1 MNRYSILEWTEPF
14 EWIVQAATTLAVEQL
29 VDHMLISSMTKCS
42 LTNLIN
48 IEVVESLTILH
59 WTVHDLGVRWW
70 TWEWISATACWVEFG
85 SAIRVVDGTRHVT
98 VINPERD
105 NHTWDATHRVRRERA
120 RKYFDKVA
128 PSVVDHWSGC
138 LNVRQPGCT
147 RRLTLELV
155 RHHPVGR
162 LRKDQRAWNITRSN
176 WNSEIQF
183 INSVS
188 QLSNIP

>member
-1 MNRYSILEWTEPF
+1 MDRTIWVNCSSCYDSCSQAVVGSYTNQQYDQMFINKPDQHWSC
-14 EWIVQAATTLAVEQL
+14 WIGENPTLNSARL
-29 VDHMLISSMTKCS
+29 S
-42 LTNLIN
+42 
-48 IEVVESLTILH
+48 
-59 WTVHDLGVRWW
+59 VRWW
-70 TWEWISATACWVEFG
+70 TWEWRSATAGWVEFG
-85 SAIRVVDGTRHVT
+85 SAIGVVDGTRRHVI
-98 VINPERD
+98 VVNPERD
-105 NHTWDATHRVRRERA
+105 NHTWDATHRVRREQV

-188 QLSNIP
+188 QLSNIL

>member
-1 MNRYSILEWTEPF
+1 MDRTIWVNCSSCYDSCSQAVGGSYANQLYDQMFSNKPDQHWSC
-14 EWIVQAATTLAVEQL
+14 WIVDNPTLNSARLRFPLVNLRVE
-29 VDHMLISSMTKCS
+29 
-42 LTNLIN
+42 
-48 IEVVESLTILH
+48 
-59 WTVHDLGVRWW
+59 
-70 TWEWISATACWVEFG
+70 
-85 SAIRVVDGTRHVT
+85 TRDSDQSRAWQSHL
-98 VINPERD
+98 RGD
-105 NHTWDATHRVRRERA
+105 THRVPREQV

-128 PSVVDHWSGC
+128 PSVVDHRSGC

-183 INSVS
+183 IILCPNY
-188 QLSNIP
+188 QNIL